1 MRVRVNSVYVYSPNL
16 LDKCDARTNLKDGEL
31 VRVVNLHG
39 APKANTMGH
48 CYVVRVD
55 APEQFV
61 GLVHCNS
68 LHTRANYIA
77 YLRAKIAKM
86 ENR

>member
-16 LDKCDARTNLKDGEL
+16 LDKCDARTNLKDGEI

-48 CYVVRVD
+48 CYVVRVSD
-55 APEQFV
+55 PTTFV

-68 LHTRANYIA
+68 LHTRADYIA